1 MLAILT
7 YQELEAKRGYGRMVP
22 FVWHET
28 DCHMGN
34 HMKKFCLNLT
44 STVWDQMQHQ
54 ISSIWE
60 AFKFRIAPSVRELLT
75 SNTLICV
82 FRAQDSLVTIS
93 NWHLCL
99 VVVQLL
105 SHVWLFVTPWTVPCQ
120 ASLSFTIS
128 WSLLKLISIESVVPS
143 NYLILCHP
151 LLLLP
156 SIFPSIRVF
165 SNESVL
171 CIRWPKYWSFSF
183 SISPSNEYSGL
194 ISFRIDWFD
203 LLALKS
209 LLQHHSSKVSILWHS
224 TFLLSIS
231 HIHTWLLEKP

>member
-156 SIFPSIRVF
+156 STF
-165 SNESVL
+165 N
-171 CIRWPKYWSFSF
+171 C
-183 SISPSNEYSGL
+183 
-194 ISFRIDWFD
+194 
-203 LLALKS
+203 
-209 LLQHHSSKVSILWHS
+209 LQQHQNL
-224 TFLLSIS
+224 F
-231 HIHTWLLEKP
+231 